1 MELCVRG
8 HPLHSRS
15 LSVTLAQRDAL
26 IEQLHASLRH
36 RDELVARLEGEVAEL
51 KRRLGQDSLFTE
63 LD

>member
-1 MELCVRG
+1 
-8 HPLHSRS
+8 
-15 LSVTLAQRDAL
+15 L